1 MKDCSDTLLPVI
13 VATVNLSFE
22 EAVVPAK
29 FKQGVLI
36 PKLKKPS
43 LDNEHFPSF
52 RPISNLRFISKATE
66 KVVAARLNSYLD
78 DNNLHELL
86 KSAYK
91 QRRTYCCYSISR
103 QHSTS

>member
-1 MKDCSDTLLPVI
+1 MIEISTLEPKDTQLGEMIIVKKVDQFFELLVILTL
-13 VATVNLSFE
+13 FE
-22 EAVVPAK
+22 HFTSLIVPAK

-43 LDNEHFPSF
+43 LDNELLLSL

-78 DNNLHELL
+78 DNNLHELV
-86 KSAYK
+86 
-91 QRRTYCCYSISR
+91 
-103 QHSTS
+103 